1 MSISCGVP
9 RRRRRRSP
17 PQSRR
22 RRPQPGR
29 LLLPPHR
36 LPPQPRPLLPQ
47 MHRLLSHRPRRLPHL
62 HRLPLQVHRFQRR
75 VATRGVNPLQSR
87 QWTVARRGR
96 IAIPGLVAA
105 HHPKVA
111 AHPSKTIARA
121 LSRTLYQKG
130 SAAIPAWRGRVS
142 AASAVAPG
150 AVVNTE
156 LLPPSRFCPASTE
169 MKAWSRRRKRRMEHG
184 SQPKWRATA
193 DEDGHY
199 SFSLRRGAMVKCDS
213 PPPISR
219 TQPPAA
225 DATGHLIVSPF
236 AAGQD
241 VVADAGGPTA
251 AADMQRRRDRERSP
265 RPTLRVPH
273 VFTSRACFYFA
284 GLPSTPFPRR
294 DRRS

>member
-1 MSISCGVP
+1 MEVREP
-9 RRRRRRSP
+9 
-17 PQSRR
+17 
-22 RRPQPGR
+22 
-29 LLLPPHR
+29 
-36 LPPQPRPLLPQ
+36 
-47 MHRLLSHRPRRLPHL
+47 
-62 HRLPLQVHRFQRR
+62 
-75 VATRGVNPLQSR
+75 
-87 QWTVARRGR
+87 
-96 IAIPGLVAA
+96 
-105 HHPKVA
+105 
-111 AHPSKTIARA
+111 
-121 LSRTLYQKG
+121 
-130 SAAIPAWRGRVS
+130 
-142 AASAVAPG
+142 PG

-265 RPTLRVPH
+265 RPTLRVPMFLLRGH
-273 VFTSRACFYFA
+273 VFTSRDCRRRRFRDEIAVADGPGLRRVRCSHCFQNSWCSRNLLRF
-284 GLPSTPFPRR
+284 
-294 DRRS
+294 